1 MAAEAATTM
10 AAEQLNGLAEQHNG
24 EFDPDAVV
32 DEDDQKKLRPPDI
45 DADVRDMERRRR
57 VEVMMGS
64 RTFRDDLERIVDQ
77 QLREGGA
84 AGLFALQQHISD
96 LTGMGIYKPPYTS
109 DMFARNHCL
118 WDIIGTHRGLGGGG
132 GSSRCV
138 IPINDIKGVDFP
150 SYVKGEKILRCKLAA
165 LYRLVDLFGWSQSI
179 YNHITVR
186 TPTVFFVFLSHTIQC
201 VFPLV

>member
-1 MAAEAATTM
+1 MAAEAATM
-10 AAEQLNGLAEQHNG
+10 AAEQQLNGLAEQHNG

-96 LTGMGIYKPPYTS
+96 LTGMG
-109 DMFARNHCL
+109 
-118 WDIIGTHRGLGGGG
+118 
-132 GSSRCV
+132 
-138 IPINDIKGVDFP
+138 
-150 SYVKGEKILRCKLAA
+150 
-165 LYRLVDLFGWSQSI
+165 
-179 YNHITVR
+179 
-186 TPTVFFVFLSHTIQC
+186 TVFY
-201 VFPLV
+201 FPHDRHLVA

>member
-1 MAAEAATTM
+1 MSGRLIFSASVYCDRRLRESYVYFPSPREGYKTVGKSAESSIEKIMAAEAATM
-10 AAEQLNGLAEQHNG
+10 AAEQQLNGLAEQHNG

-96 LTGMGIYKPPYTS
+96 LTGMG
-109 DMFARNHCL
+109 
-118 WDIIGTHRGLGGGG
+118 
-132 GSSRCV
+132 
-138 IPINDIKGVDFP
+138 
-150 SYVKGEKILRCKLAA
+150 
-165 LYRLVDLFGWSQSI
+165 
-179 YNHITVR
+179 
-186 TPTVFFVFLSHTIQC
+186 TVFY
-201 VFPLV
+201 FPHDRHLVA